1 MKEIKLN
8 NIRMNGINRDSVN
21 FNIYTDDFNSNY
33 NEEANMA
40 SASKKYKK
48 FFFNF
53 DKLLLLNN
61 NILNIISVVLKKN

>member
-53 DKLLLLNN
+53 
-61 NILNIISVVLKKN
+61 